1 MTHHP
6 SIAIGWVSPGFRVRF
21 RFSVR
26 VKARV
31 NVRVLFGIRV
41 KFPLS
46 VQWRTGRYLSVSIS
60 VFTVF
65 VE

>member
-6 SIAIGWVSPGFRVRF
+6 SFAMCWVSPGFRV